1 MYVTPLEFQFCNSC
15 RLPISGSFFL
25 FFFFILS
32 SYLLIIIPLPTPFPS
47 VLYLLHFSTYSLLF
61 QIISPLSSFS
71 LHATF
76 NPYHFLSFYIP
87 SCQSFLLPLPFH
99 SLRSSNTPPLFCTIF
114 KLFFYISF
122 LCIFSFLLST
132 VYKAKERL
140 HRAARESEVRR
151 RMLITKQNQQVKRED
166 QSFVVKCRAIR

>member
-47 VLYLLHFSTYSLLF
+47 VLYLLHFSTYFLLF

-114 KLFFYISF
+114 KLFFTSRFFVSF
-122 LCIFSFLLST
+122 RSYSLPST
-132 VYKAKERL
+132 
-140 HRAARESEVRR
+140 RR
-151 RMLITKQNQQVKRED
+151 KRGCTGQLEK
-166 QSFVVKCRAIR
+166 VKCVGECSSRSRTNR